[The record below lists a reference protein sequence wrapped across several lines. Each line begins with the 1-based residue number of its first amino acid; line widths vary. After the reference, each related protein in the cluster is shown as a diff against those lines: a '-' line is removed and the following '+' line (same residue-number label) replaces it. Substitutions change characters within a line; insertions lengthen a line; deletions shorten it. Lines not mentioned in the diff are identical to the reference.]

1 MYHNPVKV
9 VETDSWVEK
18 CKEVQE
24 SLGIHEPLVVTSP
37 GNLRRQKLPTVFNPN
52 SIFSNIAPNPT
63 FESCQ
68 DAIYFS
74 NRVEFDGLIAI
85 GGGSVMDTA
94 KIILAAS
101 GTGKDTIEHVLRF
114 TDSFPKRV
122 SSIFVPTT
130 HGTGSEVTMWGT
142 IWNIKEKKK
151 YSISNPN
158 LYPDIAI
165 LDGSLTLSL
174 PLDISISTLLDALSH
189 SFEAIWNKNRNPKST
204 DFAIQAICL
213 ILENVEKLKHDLKN
227 REARSKLLKAA
238 NIAGLAFSNT
248 KTAAAHSISY
258 PLTINFQVPHGIA
271 SSLAIL
277 PLLEINHSEI
287 EGELGQLLKQLN
299 MKGLSELSSRIKEI
313 PSNVI
318 KYTLQD
324 WGVQKN
330 QLEELVTQSFTK
342 GRMDNNI
349 VELTEEHVWWILNE
363 IYS

>member
-9 VETDSWVEK
+9 VETDSWQKK

-68 DAIYFS
+68 DAIDFS
-74 NRVEFDGLIAI
+74 KRVVFDGLIAL

-94 KIILAAS
+94 KTILAAS
-101 GTGKDTIEHVLRF
+101 GTGKDTIEHVLCF

-142 IWNIKEKKK
+142 IWNVKEKKK
-151 YSISNPN
+151 YSLSHPN
-158 LYPDIAI
+158 LYPDVAI

-204 DFAIQAICL
+204 YFAIQAICL

-227 REARSKLLKAA
+227 REVRSKLLKAA

-258 PLTINFQVPHGIA
+258 PLTTNFQVPHGIA

-277 PLLEINHSEI
+277 PLLEINQSEI
-287 EGELGQLLKQLN
+287 EGELGQLLEQLN

-313 PSNVI
+313 PSNAI
-318 KYTLQD
+318 KFTLQD

-330 QLEELVTQSFTK
+330 QLEELVTQSFAK

-349 VELTEEHVWWILNE
+349 VELTEEHVGWILNE